1 MDEEIALRHL
11 DQLERH
17 IADARARLSRQRA
30 LIGRLGQLNAV
41 ADPERARAE
50 AALFSIEDNISALE
64 EQRRG
69 ILEKLGSVRLAAVR
83 ANLKGR
89 AEWRSELF
97 LIGVVAKR
105 PTPVRERLI

>member
-11 DQLERH
+11 DQVERH

-64 EQRRG
+64 EQRRR
-69 ILEKLGSVRLAAVR
+69 ILEKLGLYAIDES
-83 ANLKGR
+83 GR
-89 AEWRSELF
+89 RVLEL
-97 LIGVVAKR
+97 
-105 PTPVRERLI
+105 PVGSMLSA